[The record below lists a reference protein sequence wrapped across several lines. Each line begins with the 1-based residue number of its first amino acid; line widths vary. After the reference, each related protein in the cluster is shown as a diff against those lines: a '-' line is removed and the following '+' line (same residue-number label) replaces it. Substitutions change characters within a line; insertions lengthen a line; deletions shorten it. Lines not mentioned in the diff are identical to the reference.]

1 MKTKALYCDC
11 VWRGVF
17 VPTAED
23 PMTAMMERIKGGN
36 VHLKKASVGTEM
48 FTVPCGNNFW
58 FKFLIISAKAFTENR
73 KERCHV

>member
-1 MKTKALYCDC
+1 
-11 VWRGVF
+11 
-17 VPTAED
+17 
-23 PMTAMMERIKGGN
+23 MTAMMERIKGGN

-58 FKFLIISAKAFTENR
+58 FKFLIASAKAFTENR